1 MSTEKRM
8 LVAFVISALI
18 FVVWA
23 KLFPPPEQIPEVEE
37 PVGVEETVAKGEIE
51 DGYPGEEGAE
61 KAEPVDEDPY
71 SQPEKV
77 IEEKVVEATEA
88 TVEEKVRF
96 ENSAI
101 ILEMSNRGAKIES
114 LQLIGYEGDDRKGN
128 PLDIVQHFEGER
140 RTTTLQLIEDGEPDQ
155 RMYEVERFDN
165 GCLMR
170 WADGRGSFVEK
181 EIGVSEDGYGIEFSI
196 RAEGLM
202 KNARLSVGS
211 GMRDTGPVEME
222 NRLSQWGNAVLAMG
236 EEIERIKRTKVKEK
250 KVFESNGLL
259 FAGFEDT
266 YFINVIRPRSRVSDI
281 WIEPITYQPA
291 RQEGEEEREEVK
303 VLEVSVGLQKG
314 RLEAELLAAPKE
326 YNLMRSAGGG
336 LERTVDFGFFH
347 PISVFFM
354 KALWWIYERMGNY
367 GLAIIMLTIAI
378 RIVLFPL
385 MHKSTV
391 SMRRM
396 AKLQPKIKAIQS
408 KYKKQKTD
416 PQVRQKMSQETME
429 LYKQEGVNPVG
440 GCLPILV
447 QLPILWALYQ
457 LFLKAIEL
465 RHAPFMLWIE
475 DLSAKDPY
483 YVTPILMAATMWLQ
497 QKLAPQTGDPQQQR
511 IFRMMPII
519 FGFMFLNFPAGLVL
533 YWLTNNVI
541 TILQQEITL
550 RLIGEKG
557 TKKSK

>member
-8 LVAFVISALI
+8 LIAFVISALI
-18 FVVWA
+18 FVIWA
-23 KLFPPPEQIPEVEE
+23 KLFPPPEPIQEIEKPIEVVESTEEGQVEEEYVDEIVSEPEVRVSEE
-37 PVGVEETVAKGEIE
+37 AHQQR
-51 DGYPGEEGAE
+51 D
-61 KAEPVDEDPY
+61 
-71 SQPEKV
+71 Q
-77 IEEKVVEATEA
+77 VVEATAVETEE
-88 TVEEKVRF
+88 TVRL
-96 ENSAI
+96 ENSSI
-101 ILEMSNRGAKIES
+101 ILEVSNRGAKIES

-128 PLDIVQHFEGER
+128 PLDIVQHFESER
-140 RTTTLQLIEDGEPDQ
+140 RTTTLQLIMDEDPDERLYQ
-155 RMYEVERFDN
+155 VERFEN
-165 GCLMR
+165 GCLMK
-170 WADGRGSFVEK
+170 WSDGQGSFVEK
-181 EIGVSEDGYGIEFSI
+181 QIAIESEGYGIEVGI
-196 RAEGLM
+196 RAEGVM
-202 KNARLSVGS
+202 ENARMSIGS
-211 GMRDTGPVEME
+211 GMRDTGPVEMK
-222 NRLSQWGNAVLAMG
+222 NRLSQWGNAVVARG
-236 EEIERIKRTKVKEK
+236 EEIERVKRGKVKEK
-250 KVFESNGLL
+250 KVFETSGLL

-266 YFINVIRPRSRVSDI
+266 YFINVIRPRSRVTDI
-281 WIEPITYQPA
+281 WIEPVQYLPVQ
-291 RQEGEEEREEVK
+291 QEGEEAGDEIQ
-303 VLEVSVGLQKG
+303 VLEVSIGLQRG

-416 PQVRQKMSQETME
+416 PQMRQKMSQETME

-440 GCLPILV
+440 GCLPILI

-483 YVTPILMAATMWLQ
+483 YVTPILMAVTMWLQ

-541 TILQQEITL
+541 TIMQQEITL

-557 TKKSK
+557 TKKGK